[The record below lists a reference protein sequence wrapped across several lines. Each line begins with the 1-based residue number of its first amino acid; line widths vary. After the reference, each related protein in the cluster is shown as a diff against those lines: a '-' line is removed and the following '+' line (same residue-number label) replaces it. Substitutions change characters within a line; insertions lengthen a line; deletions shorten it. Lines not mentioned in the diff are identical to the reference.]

1 MKQPSDL
8 SAAEIAAARARLPQ
22 AFAASP
28 RESALK
34 AIAWF
39 IFAALVLYA
48 LIDFNFSPTRLW
60 EGLGKLGF
68 VLGFMLPPYVW
79 PTWGLFM
86 EPVTAIGETLAMA
99 FLGTLLAGLAALPL
113 SFLGAKNILRVPW
126 MRFGVR
132 RGFDGYALR
141 MQGANRLRCGFLDG
155 VGDGDQPGRL
165 AVRRDEHRRLALGAQ
180 GFGALRKRIDRD
192 AEGVH
197 QRPIAERHRL
207 RADAPSRAFEQLV
220 LDLLFIR
227 AFGLGPL
234 AGIFAI
240 ALSDI
245 GVLAKLFSEAIEN
258 IDQKQVE
265 GVRASGG
272 GPLQVIRLAILPQV
286 LPVMLSNA
294 LYQLES
300 NTRSATILGIVGAGG
315 IGFLLYDRIAANN
328 WDEVMSIV
336 LLILVT
342 VYGIDSFSGWLRG
355 RIIGKND
362 YRP

>member
-39 IFAALVLYA
+39 VFAALVLYA

-132 RGFDGYALR
+132 RGFDTL
-141 MQGANRLRCGFLDG
+141 
-155 VGDGDQPGRL
+155 
-165 AVRRDEHRRLALGAQ
+165 
-180 GFGALRKRIDRD
+180 
-192 AEGVH
+192 
-197 QRPIAERHRL
+197 
-207 RADAPSRAFEQLV
+207 RAFEQLV
-220 LDLLFIR
+220 LALIFIR

-286 LPVMLSNA
+286 LPVMLSNV

-300 NTRSATILGIVGAGG
+300 NTRSATILGVVGAGG
-315 IGFLLYDRIAANN
+315 IGHLLYDRIGANN

-342 VYGIDSFSGWLRG
+342 VYGIDTLSGWLRG
-355 RIIGKND
+355 RIIGKSE

>member
-1 MKQPSDL
+1 MKQPQDL

-22 AFAASP
+22 AFGTSP
-28 RESALK
+28 RERFLSVAG
-34 AIAWF
+34 WSV
-39 IFAALVLYA
+39 FAALVLYTLVA
-48 LIDFNFSPTRLW
+48 FDFTPARIW
-60 EGLGKLGF
+60 DGLGKLGF
-68 VLGFMLPPYVW
+68 VLSFMLPPYIW
-79 PTWGLFM
+79 PSWELFM

-99 FLGTLLAGLAALPL
+99 FLGTLLASLAALPL
-113 SFLGAKNILRVPW
+113 SFLGAKNILRVEW
-126 MRFGVR
+126 LRFGAR
-132 RGFDGYALR
+132 RGFDTL
-141 MQGANRLRCGFLDG
+141 
-155 VGDGDQPGRL
+155 
-165 AVRRDEHRRLALGAQ
+165 
-180 GFGALRKRIDRD
+180 
-192 AEGVH
+192 
-197 QRPIAERHRL
+197 
-207 RADAPSRAFEQLV
+207 RAFEQLV
-220 LDLLFIR
+220 LALIFIR

-240 ALSDI
+240 AVSDI

-272 GPLQVIRLAILPQV
+272 GSLQVIRLAILPQV
-286 LPVMLSNA
+286 LPIMLSNA

-300 NTRSATILGIVGAGG
+300 NTRSATILGVVGAGG
-315 IGFLLYDRIAANN
+315 VGFLLYDRISANN

-342 VYGIDSFSGWLRG
+342 VYAIDAFSGWLRG

>member
-1 MKQPSDL
+1 MRQPRDVTP
-8 SAAEIAAARARLPQ
+8 AEIAAARARLPR
-22 AFAASP
+22 AFAASR
-28 RESALK
+28 RETLLKWSA
-34 AIAWF
+34 WTV
-39 IFAALVLYA
+39 FAALVLYA
-48 LIDFNFSPTRLW
+48 LVDFNFAPARLW

-79 PTWGLFM
+79 PSWELFM

-113 SFLGAKNILRVPW
+113 SFLGAKNILRVEW

-132 RGFDGYALR
+132 RGFDTL
-141 MQGANRLRCGFLDG
+141 
-155 VGDGDQPGRL
+155 
-165 AVRRDEHRRLALGAQ
+165 
-180 GFGALRKRIDRD
+180 
-192 AEGVH
+192 
-197 QRPIAERHRL
+197 
-207 RADAPSRAFEQLV
+207 RAFEQLV
-220 LDLLFIR
+220 LALIFIR

-240 ALSDI
+240 AVSDI

-258 IDQKQVE
+258 IDRKQVD
-265 GVRASGG
+265 GLKASGG

-286 LPVMLSNA
+286 LPVMLSNL

-300 NTRSATILGIVGAGG
+300 NTRSATILGVVGAGG

-336 LLILVT
+336 ILILLT
-342 VYGIDSFSGWLRG
+342 VYAIDSVSGWLRG
-355 RIIGKND
+355 RIIGKTEH
-362 YRP
+362 RP

>member
-1 MKQPSDL
+1 MKQPSDVTP
-8 SAAEIAAARARLPQ
+8 AEVAAARARLPR
-22 AFAASP
+22 AFAAGP
-28 RESALK
+28 RENSLKWSAWLV
-34 AIAWF
+34 
-39 IFAALVLYA
+39 FAVLVVYA
-48 LIDFNFSPTRLW
+48 LIDFNFSPARLW

-79 PTWGLFM
+79 PSWELFM

-113 SFLGAKNILRVPW
+113 SFLGAKNILRVEW

-132 RGFDGYALR
+132 RGFDTL
-141 MQGANRLRCGFLDG
+141 
-155 VGDGDQPGRL
+155 
-165 AVRRDEHRRLALGAQ
+165 
-180 GFGALRKRIDRD
+180 
-192 AEGVH
+192 
-197 QRPIAERHRL
+197 
-207 RADAPSRAFEQLV
+207 RAFEQLV
-220 LDLLFIR
+220 LALIFIR

-240 ALSDI
+240 AISDI

-265 GVRASGG
+265 GVKASGG

-286 LPVMLSNA
+286 LPVMLSNL

-336 LLILVT
+336 ILVLVT
-342 VYGIDSFSGWLRG
+342 VYAIDSFSGWLRG
-355 RIIGKND
+355 RIIGRTEV
-362 YRP
+362 RP

>member
-1 MKQPSDL
+1 MRQSREVTAPKVTPG
-8 SAAEIAAARARLPQ
+8 EIAAARARLPR
-22 AFAASP
+22 AFAPAPRQRFVAWGGFALFAS
-28 RESALK
+28 
-34 AIAWF
+34 
-39 IFAALVLYA
+39 LVLYTLVA
-48 LIDFNFSPTRLW
+48 FDFAPARLW
-60 EGLGKLGF
+60 QGLGKLGF

-79 PTWGLFM
+79 PSWELFL
-86 EPVTAIGETLAMA
+86 EPVTAIAETLAMA
-99 FLGTLLAGLAALPL
+99 FLGTLLAALAALPL
-113 SFLGAKNILRVPW
+113 SFLGAKNILRIEW

-132 RGFDGYALR
+132 RGFDTL
-141 MQGANRLRCGFLDG
+141 
-155 VGDGDQPGRL
+155 
-165 AVRRDEHRRLALGAQ
+165 
-180 GFGALRKRIDRD
+180 
-192 AEGVH
+192 
-197 QRPIAERHRL
+197 
-207 RADAPSRAFEQLV
+207 RAFEQLV
-220 LDLLFIR
+220 LALIFIR

-240 ALSDI
+240 AVSDI

-258 IDQKQVE
+258 IDPKQVE

-272 GPLQVIRLAILPQV
+272 GPLQVIRLAVLPQV
-286 LPVMLSNA
+286 LPVVLSQA

-315 IGFLLYDRIAANN
+315 IGYMLYDRMAANN

-342 VYGIDSFSGWLRG
+342 VYAIDTLSGWLRG

>member
-1 MKQPSDL
+1 MKHPSDVTP
-8 SAAEIAAARARLPQ
+8 AEVAAARARLPR
-22 AFAASP
+22 AFAAGP
-28 RESALK
+28 RENFLKWSAWLV
-34 AIAWF
+34 
-39 IFAALVLYA
+39 FAVLVVYA
-48 LIDFNFSPTRLW
+48 LIDFNFSPARLW

-79 PTWGLFM
+79 PSWELFM

-113 SFLGAKNILRVPW
+113 SFLGAKNILRVEW

-132 RGFDGYALR
+132 RGFDTL
-141 MQGANRLRCGFLDG
+141 
-155 VGDGDQPGRL
+155 
-165 AVRRDEHRRLALGAQ
+165 
-180 GFGALRKRIDRD
+180 
-192 AEGVH
+192 
-197 QRPIAERHRL
+197 
-207 RADAPSRAFEQLV
+207 RAFEQLV
-220 LDLLFIR
+220 LALIFIR

-240 ALSDI
+240 AISDI

-265 GVRASGG
+265 GVKASGG

-286 LPVMLSNA
+286 LPVMLSNL

-336 LLILVT
+336 ILVLLT
-342 VYGIDSFSGWLRG
+342 VYAIDSFSGWLRG
-355 RIIGKND
+355 RIIGGTEV
-362 YRP
+362 RP

>member
-39 IFAALVLYA
+39 VFAALVLYA

-113 SFLGAKNILRVPW
+113 SFLGAENILRVPW

-132 RGFDGYALR
+132 RGFDTL
-141 MQGANRLRCGFLDG
+141 
-155 VGDGDQPGRL
+155 
-165 AVRRDEHRRLALGAQ
+165 
-180 GFGALRKRIDRD
+180 
-192 AEGVH
+192 
-197 QRPIAERHRL
+197 
-207 RADAPSRAFEQLV
+207 RAFEQLV
-220 LDLLFIR
+220 LALIFIR

-286 LPVMLSNA
+286 LPVMLSNV

-300 NTRSATILGIVGAGG
+300 NTRSATILGVVGAGG
-315 IGFLLYDRIAANN
+315 IGHLLYDRIGANN

-342 VYGIDSFSGWLRG
+342 VYAIDSLSGWLRG
-355 RIIGKND
+355 RIIGKNE